1 MTCASAFELVNFD
14 LRVRSLG
21 RLRPVLTALT
31 FLENGEPE
39 NPNVA
44 NCVPTEISSVPT
56 FVSTKRWCNQQC
68 ISSSTSQSF
77 QHLLFWENVQIIC
90 AVPHSVYPGQFHFH
104 LTFASFNP
112 PFAFPKSTTPSTPD
126 IQLFFLSPQLS
137 ASSHKVSP
145 AFLIAGE
152 LCLLLSTGSVHK
164 ALLIAIRGEAF

>member
-1 MTCASAFELVNFD
+1 MTCASAFELVNFG
-14 LRVRSLG
+14 LLVRSLG

-56 FVSTKRWCNQQC
+56 FVLTKRWCNQQC
-68 ISSSTSQSF
+68 ISSCTSELPAPAVLGKCANYLCCATQCVPWTVSFPPDICIIQSS
-77 QHLLFWENVQIIC
+77 IC
-90 AVPHSVYPGQFHFH
+90 FSE
-104 LTFASFNP
+104 
-112 PFAFPKSTTPSTPD
+112 STTPSTPD

-137 ASSHKVSP
+137 ASSHKVLP

-152 LCLLLSTGSVHK
+152 LCPLLSTGSVHK